1 MDYKNQNVTPPPYY
15 YNNGGGYDQSAAI
28 ASQTNAV
35 MKRVYVRMFLGLLV
49 SAFCALGVAS
59 SESLLGFFIVNR
71 FIYWGMFIAMIAMAW
86 ILPSRMHKMSTG
98 SVIGCFILFAALMG
112 ASLAPIFLIYQ
123 LGTIVST
130 FFITA
135 GTFGAMSV
143 FGYFTKSDLTK
154 IGSFLFMALIGLII
168 ATVVNIFVA
177 SSALDWVISIAGVLI
192 FVGLTA
198 WDTQQI
204 KRIAAANLEP
214 SLADKLATIGAL
226 NLYLDF
232 INLFLY
238 LLRFIGLSRD

>member
-1 MDYKNQNVTPPPYY
+1 MDYNNHKMTPPPYY
-15 YNNGGGYDQSAAI
+15 GNEGSV
-28 ASQTNAV
+28 SEQTNSV
-35 MKRVYVRMFLGLLV
+35 MKRVYVRMLIGLLV

-59 SESLLGFFIVNR
+59 TSLYEFFKNNIFVSL
-71 FIYWGMFIAMIAMAW
+71 GMFIAMIAMAW
-86 ILPSRMHKMSTG
+86 ILPARMQKMSTG
-98 SVIGCFILFAALMG
+98 AVIGCFILFSALMG
-112 ASLAPIFLIYQ
+112 ASLAPIFKFYG
-123 LGTIVST
+123 LGSIVYT

-143 FGYFTKSDLTK
+143 YGYFTKTDLTK
-154 IGSFLFMALIGLII
+154 IGSYLFMALIGLII
-168 ATVVNIFVA
+168 ASVVNIFWA
-177 SSALDWVISIAGVLI
+177 NSTFEWIISIAGVLI

-204 KRIAAANLEP
+204 KRLAQANLEP

-238 LLRFIGLSRD
+238 LLRIFGGSRD